1 LNPTANLIRIN
12 FTCLDRFP
20 VFIDYD
26 MDGMKC
32 RGMSAK
38 LDLFSYGALSIE
50 VDKLNKAELQ
60 YCKDEG
66 IFIRKHGLLF
76 DSGFF
81 LFDFKY
87 LLRNPENFIEKIRN
101 MNLEVVYLE
110 NSKRFQME
118 TIVES
123 LNFCRAHLLEFDDA
137 SHG

>member
-1 LNPTANLIRIN
+1 LISNANLIRIN

-26 MDGMKC
+26 MVEMKC
-32 RGMSAK
+32 RGMSTK
-38 LDLFSYGALSIE
+38 LDLFSYGALSDEI
-50 VDKLNKAELQ
+50 DKLTPEDLKFAKE
-60 YCKDEG
+60 EG

-76 DSGFF
+76 ESGFF
-81 LFDFKY
+81 LFDFNY
-87 LLRNPENFIEKIRN
+87 LLQNVDNFIEKVKK

-118 TIVES
+118 EVVS
-123 LNFCRAHLLEFDDA
+123 ALSFCKAQLLEFDDA